1 MPQFDPALF
10 APQIIWLIIAFGV
23 LWLLMA
29 RVGLPRVER
38 AMVERSEQ
46 IEADLDAARTMKA
59 KADELTEE
67 YEAALAQ
74 ARAKAGAI
82 SERTKADI
90 RERSEKLLSE
100 TQAKIDAEIAKA
112 QQGIDQEV
120 KAAMGEMDKMAT
132 DVAASLIARLTG
144 EEVES
149 AEIEAAVTTIR
160 SEAA

>member
-59 KADELTEE
+59 KADELTQE

-132 DVAASLIARLTG
+132 DVAASLIARLIG

-149 AEIEAAVTTIR
+149 AELEAAVATIR